1 MESCETIHHYSVV
14 KGHTGMTSNELK
26 HRAKVQEWGLAI
38 QECRGSGLSV
48 REWCRQRGITTTTYY
63 RWEREVLSSIR
74 RKDEAVPAATFV
86 ELSVPQPLRDVS
98 QRTAT
103 LNIGNGSIDLY
114 QEMNPE
120 LLRTLVEMLR
130 IC

>member
-1 MESCETIHHYSVV
+1 MRNKPPLFQL
-14 KGHTGMTSNELK
+14 KGRKGMTSNELK
-26 HRAKVQEWGLAI
+26 HEAKVQEWSQAI
-38 QECRGSGLSV
+38 QECRGSGLPV
-48 REWCRQRGITTTTYY
+48 REWCCQRGVSPTTYY

-74 RKDEAVPAATFV
+74 KKDATVRSAAFV
-86 ELSVPQPLRDVS
+86 EVAVPQPLREVL

-103 LNIGNGSIDLY
+103 VNIGGGSIDLY